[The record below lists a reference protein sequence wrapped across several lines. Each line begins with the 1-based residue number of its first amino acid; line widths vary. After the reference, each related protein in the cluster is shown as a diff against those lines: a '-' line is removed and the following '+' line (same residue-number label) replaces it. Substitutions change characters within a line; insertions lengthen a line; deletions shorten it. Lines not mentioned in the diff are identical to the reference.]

1 MSIQKQLVPILIP
14 DLCQWRKDTLQLVRS
29 LWVMDLSVQIEYTYL
44 TFSCF
49 SMYYRN
55 PKLPR
60 INIAS
65 PLDSFQV
72 RDSSERGFN
81 TFLFKNN
88 DNGTFTVMWTVSSQQ
103 GKGNGRTGKSGN
115 GSNTYGTH
123 DILQSIFNINGKA
136 MTITLR

>member
-1 MSIQKQLVPILIP
+1 
-14 DLCQWRKDTLQLVRS
+14 
-29 LWVMDLSVQIEYTYL
+29 
-44 TFSCF
+44 
-49 SMYYRN
+49 MYYCN

-60 INIAS
+60 INIAA
-65 PLDSFQV
+65 PLDSLQV

-103 GKGNGRTGKSGN
+103 GKGIGRTGKSGN

-123 DILQSIFNINGKA
+123 DILQSTFNINGKA